1 MKGRNGFDLQY
12 RRIAMKKNQPTYTI
26 YQVIEREKDLKIWTR
41 IGVAWMH
48 QDGEGFNLVFDA
60 KNLEKEKIMSKNKLF
75 SNFSFYIIC
84 LIIPLRDGK
93 F

>member
-60 KNLEKEKIMSKNKLF
+60 LPLTGSVVVRKKLSEEK
-75 SNFSFYIIC
+75 
-84 LIIPLRDGK
+84 GA
-93 F
+93 